1 MILIKMF
8 SRIISCQYQISLAM
22 VFFTDIS
29 YPKLSLFCFII
40 VKCFKQRTESILE
53 TPSLFRGSTRFIR
66 GNPALFRE
74 IPTDI
79 VLR

>member
-1 MILIKMF
+1 MF
-8 SRIISCQYQISLAM
+8 SLIISRQCEISLAM
-22 VFFTDIS
+22 ISFTDIS
-29 YPKLSLFCFII
+29 YPMLSLLFCFII